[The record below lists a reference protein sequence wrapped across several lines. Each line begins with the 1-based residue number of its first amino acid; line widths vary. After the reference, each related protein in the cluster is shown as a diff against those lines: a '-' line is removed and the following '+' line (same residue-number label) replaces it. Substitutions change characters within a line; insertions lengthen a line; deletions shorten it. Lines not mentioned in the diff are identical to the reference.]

1 MTHDVRRNDFTSLV
15 DPDAPV
21 RRIGSGFEFTEGPIW
36 HPVEHYLLFS
46 DMPGDV
52 RRRWDEAGGVREVM
66 RPSNKCNGMTYDAG
80 LNLVV
85 CEHATSCLVRLSP
98 DGRREVL
105 ASHFEGQEL
114 NSPNDVCVRSDGSIY
129 FTDPWFGR
137 MPGFGVE
144 RPRELGWQGVFRVS
158 PSGKLDLVVDKRR
171 FDQPN
176 GLCFSP
182 GEGLL
187 YVNDTTRALIRVF
200 DVAPDGSLS
209 HGRLFAQ
216 GIRSSREA
224 GVPDGMK
231 CDAKGNVWVTAP
243 GGIRVY
249 SPRGVQ
255 LGTVRIPEMPANLH
269 WGGEDWRTLFVCAT
283 TSVYAVETKVGAN
296 VEPFMRHG
304 GARPHAASM
313 RRGGPAVSSG
323 SAASPGPGAS
333 SATASARTGAS
344 SGGGA
349 SSRSGASS
357 GSAAST
363 GSSAPPP
370 ATVATRTSAGVP
382 LATDLTLDP
391 ARCALVIQDMQN
403 DVVSEGGAF
412 AESGSAQHAR
422 EQNVVENIRRLAE
435 ACRARGVAV
444 VHVHFLVEPGAP
456 GLTLNA
462 PLFEGLADANALVRG
477 TWGAAPVAG
486 LEAQTGRSRG
496 RQDAHERVGGVVAGD
511 RAQVRRTRRP
521 HRHRRVDQH
530 VDRAHR
536 AHRRRQG
543 LFHDRARGRL
553 LDDERRLARGEH
565 RVCDAERRESSP
577 APTRWSRR
585 LAPWRSAAWRRAAPD
600 PPPRRQPPPDRRLR
614 TRRRRYRPDPGA
626 RRRPTRPS
634 AAGCGRGA
642 SAEAEADR
650 EGTWRRARPGRG
662 FNGGIRL
669 PPHSGAPLSIP
680 ARSADP
686 ASVSSSNACAEYV
699 VRPGGVERVPFM
711 QARQEALPGAP
722 GATPPPEVG
731 R

>member
-1 MTHDVRRNDFTSLV
+1 MTHDVRRSEFTSLV

-21 RRIGSGFEFTEGPIW
+21 RRIGAGFEFTEGPIW

-66 RPSNKCNGMTYDAG
+66 RPSNKCNGMTYDAD
-80 LNLVV
+80 LNLVI
-85 CEHATSCLVRLSP
+85 CEHATSSLVRLSP

-158 PSGKLDLVVDKRR
+158 PSGTLDLVVDKRR

-182 GEGLL
+182 DESLL

-231 CDAKGNVWVTAP
+231 CDARGNVWVTAP

-249 SPRGVQ
+249 SPRGAQ
-255 LGTVRIPEMPANLH
+255 LGTVRISEMPANLH

-283 TSVYAVETKVGAN
+283 TSVYAVETKVEAN
-296 VEPFMRHG
+296 VEPFMRHVG
-304 GARPHAASM
+304 DAHRGNLSGAGTHAGSSI
-313 RRGGPAVSSG
+313 RRDGPVASSG
-323 SAASPGPGAS
+323 GAASPGS
-333 SATASARTGAS
+333 GAS
-344 SGGGA
+344 SGPAA

-357 GSAAST
+357 AST
-363 GSSAPPP
+363 VSSGSSGPPP
-370 ATVATRTSAGVP
+370 ATRASAGVP

-422 EQNVVENIRRLAE
+422 EQDVVENIRRLAG

-444 VHVHFLVEPGAP
+444 VHVHFLVESGAP

-477 TWGAAPVAG
+477 TWGGAPVAG
-486 LEAQTGRSRG
+486 LEPQPGDHVVTKMRMSAWEGSSLETVLKSAGRDVLIDTGAWTNMSIEHTARTG
-496 RQDAHERVGGVVAGD
+496 ADKGYFMIVPEDACSTMNADWHAASIGYAMQNVAIVTRTDAVIAALGGAASGDAG
-511 RAQVRRTRRP
+511 
-521 HRHRRVDQH
+521 
-530 VDRAHR
+530 
-536 AHRRRQG
+536 
-543 LFHDRARGRL
+543 
-553 LDDERRLARGEH
+553 
-565 RVCDAERRESSP
+565 P
-577 APTRWSRR
+577 AV
-585 LAPWRSAAWRRAAPD
+585 
-600 PPPRRQPPPDRRLR
+600 PPV
-614 TRRRRYRPDPGA
+614 T
-626 RRRPTRPS
+626 
-634 AAGCGRGA
+634 AAGPAAAVETPPGTPAGSG
-642 SAEAEADR
+642 SAEAANEAIR
-650 EGTWRRARPGRG
+650 RRMRARRERA
-662 FNGGIRL
+662 GG
-669 PPHSGAPLSIP
+669 G
-680 ARSADP
+680 
-686 ASVSSSNACAEYV
+686 
-699 VRPGGVERVPFM
+699 
-711 QARQEALPGAP
+711 
-722 GATPPPEVG
+722 
-731 R
+731 